1 MPEWSKMIT
10 KTESEVSPL
19 TEAEILAMP
28 AGDYMNAQQLEFFRQ
43 LLQGMR
49 DEMLENG
56 QSTIAH
62 LQETEATPDE
72 ADRATQEEEHV
83 LEQRIRDRER
93 KQLHKIDSALDRIA
107 NGTYGYC
114 EVSGEPIGL
123 RRLMARP
130 TATLS
135 IEEQER
141 HERAERLFR

>member
-1 MPEWSKMIT
+1 MMTKVETGEVPLTQDELLSMPE
-10 KTESEVSPL
+10 
-19 TEAEILAMP
+19 A
-28 AGDYMNAQQLEFFRQ
+28 DYMNARQLEFFRN
-43 LLQGMR
+43 LLER
-49 DEMLENG
+49 TREEMLENG

-62 LQETEATPDE
+62 LQETAATPDE

-114 EVSGEPIGL
+114 EASGEPIGL
-123 RRLMARP
+123 RRLLARP

-141 HERAERLFR
+141 HEREERFFR

>member
-1 MPEWSKMIT
+1 MEEKNPPEMSGPSAQDILTMPDS
-10 KTESEVSPL
+10 
-19 TEAEILAMP
+19 
-28 AGDYMNAQQLEFFRQ
+28 DYMNSVQLEFFRT
-43 LLQGMR
+43 LLQRMR

-62 LQETEATPDE
+62 LQETAATPDE

-93 KQLHKIDSALDRIA
+93 KQIHKIDSSLDRIA

-141 HERAERLFR
+141 HEREERMFR

>member
-1 MPEWSKMIT
+1 MIT

-19 TEAEILAMP
+19 TEAEVLAMP
-28 AGDYMNAQQLEFFRQ
+28 AGDYMNAQQLEFFRL
-43 LLQGMR
+43 LLQRMR
-49 DEMLENG
+49 DELLENG

>member
-1 MPEWSKMIT
+1 MMTKVETGEAPLTQVELLNMPE
-10 KTESEVSPL
+10 
-19 TEAEILAMP
+19 A
-28 AGDYMNAQQLEFFRQ
+28 DYMNARQLEFFRN
-43 LLQGMR
+43 LLEHTR
-49 DEMLENG
+49 EEMLENG

-62 LQETEATPDE
+62 LQETAATPDE

-114 EVSGEPIGL
+114 EASGEPIGL
-123 RRLMARP
+123 RRLLARP
-130 TATLS
+130 TATLC

-141 HERAERLFR
+141 HEREERFFR

>member
-1 MPEWSKMIT
+1 
-10 KTESEVSPL
+10 
-19 TEAEILAMP
+19 MP
-28 AGDYMNAQQLEFFRQ
+28 AGDYMNARQMEFFRQ
-43 LLQGMR
+43 LLERMR
-49 DEMLENG
+49 EELLENG

-93 KQLHKIDSALDRIA
+93 KQLHKIDSALHRIA
-107 NGTYGYC
+107 IGTYGYC
-114 EVSGEPIGL
+114 EESGEPIGL
-123 RRLMARP
+123 RRLLARP

>member
-1 MPEWSKMIT
+1 MMKENPSETSGPS
-10 KTESEVSPL
+10 TE
-19 TEAEILAMP
+19 EILAMP
-28 AGDYMNAQQLEFFRQ
+28 DSDYMNAAQLDFFRSM
-43 LLQGMR
+43 LQRMR
-49 DEMLENG
+49 DELLENG

-62 LQETEATPDE
+62 LQETAATPDE

-93 KQLHKIDSALDRIA
+93 KQIHKIDSALDRIA

-114 EVSGEPIGL
+114 EASGEPIGL

-141 HERAERLFR
+141 HEREERMFR

>member
-1 MPEWSKMIT
+1 MMT
-10 KTESEVSPL
+10 KTLSEERCP
-19 TEAEILAMP
+19 TEAEVLAMP
-28 AGDYMNAQQLEFFRQ
+28 AADYMNAKQLEFFRD
-43 LLQGMR
+43 LLERMR
-49 DEMLENG
+49 EELLENG

-93 KQLHKIDSALDRIA
+93 KQLHKIDSALGRIA
-107 NGTYGYC
+107 TGTYGYC
-114 EVSGEPIGL
+114 EESGEPIGL
-123 RRLMARP
+123 RRLIARP
-130 TATLS
+130 TATLC

>member
-1 MPEWSKMIT
+1 MIT

-19 TEAEILAMP
+19 TEAEVLAMP

-43 LLQGMR
+43 LLQRMR

-62 LQETEATPDE
+62 LQETAATPDE

-107 NGTYGYC
+107 NSTYGYC
-114 EVSGEPIGL
+114 EASGEPIGL

>member
-1 MPEWSKMIT
+1 MMT
-10 KTESEVSPL
+10 KTSTEEQCL

-28 AGDYMNAQQLEFFRQ
+28 DADYMNGRQLEFFRQ
-43 LLQGMR
+43 LLEHMR
-49 DEMLENG
+49 EQLLENG
-56 QSTIAH
+56 LSTIAH
-62 LQETEATPDE
+62 LQETAATPDE

-107 NGTYGYC
+107 NNTYGYC
-114 EVSGEPIGL
+114 EESGEPIGL
-123 RRLMARP
+123 RRLLARP

-141 HERAERLFR
+141 HERKERMFR

>member
-1 MPEWSKMIT
+1 MMKENP
-10 KTESEVSPL
+10 SETSGPSA
-19 TEAEILAMP
+19 EEILAMP
-28 AGDYMNAQQLEFFRQ
+28 DSDYMNAMQLDFFRTM
-43 LLQGMR
+43 LQRMR
-49 DEMLENG
+49 DELLENG

-62 LQETEATPDE
+62 LQETAATPDE

-93 KQLHKIDSALDRIA
+93 KQIHKIDSALDRIA
-107 NGTYGYC
+107 NGTYGHC
-114 EVSGEPIGL
+114 EASGEPIGL

-141 HERAERLFR
+141 HEREERMFR

>member
-1 MPEWSKMIT
+1 MIT

-19 TEAEILAMP
+19 TEAEVLAMP

>member
-1 MPEWSKMIT
+1 MSN
-10 KTESEVSPL
+10 ESPSATSGPTAE
-19 TEAEILAMP
+19 EILAMP
-28 AGDYMNAQQLEFFRQ
+28 DSDYMNNVQLEFFRTM
-43 LLQGMR
+43 LARMR
-49 DEMLENG
+49 DELLENG

-62 LQETEATPDE
+62 LQETAATPDE

-93 KQLHKIDSALDRIA
+93 KQIHKIDGALDRIA

-141 HERAERLFR
+141 HEREERMFR

>member
-1 MPEWSKMIT
+1 MMKENP
-10 KTESEVSPL
+10 SETSGPSA
-19 TEAEILAMP
+19 EEILAMP
-28 AGDYMNAQQLEFFRQ
+28 DSDYMNATQLDFFRSM
-43 LLQGMR
+43 LQRMR
-49 DEMLENG
+49 DELLENG

-62 LQETEATPDE
+62 LQETAATPDE
-72 ADRATQEEEHV
+72 ADRATQEEEQV

-93 KQLHKIDSALDRIA
+93 KQIHKIDSALDRIA

-123 RRLMARP
+123 RRLIARP

-141 HERAERLFR
+141 HEREERMFR

>member
-1 MPEWSKMIT
+1 MMTNT
-10 KTESEVSPL
+10 KTETRCL
-19 TEAEILAMP
+19 TEAELLAMP
-28 AGDYMNAQQLEFFRQ
+28 EADYMNAQQLEFFRQ
-43 LLQGMR
+43 LLQRMR
-49 DEMLENG
+49 DELLENG

-83 LEQRIRDRER
+83 LVQRIRDRER
-93 KQLHKIDSALDRIA
+93 KQLHKIDRALDRIA

-114 EVSGEPIGL
+114 DVSGEPIGL
-123 RRLMARP
+123 RRLIARP

-141 HERAERLFR
+141 HERAERLYK